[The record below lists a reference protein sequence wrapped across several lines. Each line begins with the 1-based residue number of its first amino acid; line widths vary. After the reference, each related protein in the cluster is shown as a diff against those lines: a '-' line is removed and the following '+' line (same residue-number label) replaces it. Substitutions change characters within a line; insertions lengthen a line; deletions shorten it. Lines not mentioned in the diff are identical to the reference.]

1 MVQGD
6 VLERLR
12 EAIVG
17 DSSLEDVEEAARAVV
32 ESGIDINDAIH
43 AATEAIRS
51 VGDCFEAG
59 DIYLPELM
67 IAGRKME
74 RCMSVLRPHIK
85 AAGSSVQGGRIVIG
99 TVSGDIHDIGKNLVA
114 TMMAVRG
121 FDIMDL
127 GVNVP
132 PLKFVHA
139 AKDAGADIIALSSL
153 MTTSLPYQQEVI
165 DVLKETGL
173 RDRFYVIVGGG
184 PVTPEF
190 AESIGADGW
199 AENAAAAAR
208 LCEMLMTSG
217 EKPPLAKTVVP

>member
-85 AAGSSVQGGRIVIG
+85 ATGSSVQGGRIVIG

-139 AKDAGADIIALSSL
+139 ARDAGADIIALSSL

-165 DVLKETGL
+165 DVLKEIGL

-208 LCEMLMTSG
+208 LCEMLVASG

>member
-208 LCEMLMTSG
+208 LCEMLMISG

>member
-85 AAGSSVQGGRIVIG
+85 AGGSSVQGGRIVIG

-208 LCEMLMTSG
+208 LCEMLMISG

>member
-12 EAIVG
+12 KVILEEASV
-17 DSSLEDVEEAARAVV
+17 EDVEDVARAVV
-32 ESGIDINDAIH
+32 ESGVDINDAIH

-74 RCMSVLRPHIK
+74 RCMAVLRPHIK
-85 AAGSSVQGGRIVIG
+85 ATDGSKQGGRIVIG

-114 TMMAVRG
+114 TMVAVRG
-121 FDIMDL
+121 FDIIDL

-132 PLKFVHA
+132 PLKFVQSA
-139 AKDAGADIIALSSL
+139 REVGADIIALSSL

-165 DVLKETGL
+165 DVLKELNL

-190 AESIGADGW
+190 ATAIGADGW
-199 AENAAAAAR
+199 AENAASAAR
-208 LCEMLMTSG
+208 LCEMLMTSSI
-217 EKPPLAKTVVP
+217 KPPMAKTMIP

>member
-1 MVQGD
+1 MMQGD

-12 EAIVG
+12 KVILEEA
-17 DSSLEDVEEAARAVV
+17 SVEEVEEVARAVV
-32 ESGIDINDAIH
+32 ESGVDINDAIH
-43 AATEAIRS
+43 AATEAIRA

-74 RCMSVLRPHIK
+74 RCMAVLRPHIK
-85 AAGSSVQGGRIVIG
+85 VSDGRAQGGRVVIG

-121 FDIMDL
+121 FDIIDL

-139 AKDAGADIIALSSL
+139 AKDVGADIIALSSL

-165 DVLKETGL
+165 DVLKELNL

-190 AESIGADGW
+190 AGAIGADGW

-217 EKPPLAKTVVP
+217 ARPPLTATVIP